1 MDTVILRIKS
11 NFGFP
16 QVSRETRSRAQVLAK
31 LVAKEILKELKI
43 KKLSTASGFAISSGE
58 YVALEIR
65 SDELANL
72 LLGQSLLDSEKDRLQ
87 TVNIASIKVL
97 SDLRNPVA
105 DTKFGRLL
113 EKSLSS
119 TERDLDVEVEVGGEA
134 KSVCFSKNEPQIESN
149 ATEVGIF
156 LVDSVSQTKARCVL
170 LHCLDESEI
179 AATFDIS
186 GSVKS
191 QIETARMKSLYASL
205 SGASV
210 FVGKVRSKKSF
221 VIKECLEFFDEKS
234 YAKIRSG
241 EDFHSYFTVVKN
253 ESGSLNLLIN
263 DE

>member
-1 MDTVILRIKS
+1 MDAVILRIKS

-134 KSVCFSKNEPQIESN
+134 KSVCFSKNEPQIESKAN
-149 ATEVGIF
+149 EKGIF
-156 LVDSVSQTKARCVL
+156 FLDSIFQSKAKCELICCKTQNEVT
-170 LHCLDESEI
+170 
-179 AATFDIS
+179 ATFDIS
-186 GSVKS
+186 GDVRS
-191 QIETARMKSLYASL
+191 QLESGRMKSPYVEL
-205 SGASV
+205 SGVSV
-210 FVGKVRSKKSF
+210 YIGGARKKNSF
-221 VIKECLEFFDEKS
+221 VIKECLKFFDEKE
-234 YAKIRSG
+234 YAEIRRS
-241 EDFHSYFTVVKN
+241 DNFYSYFSVHKQD
-253 ESGSLNLLIN
+253 SRPLDLIF
-263 DE
+263 D